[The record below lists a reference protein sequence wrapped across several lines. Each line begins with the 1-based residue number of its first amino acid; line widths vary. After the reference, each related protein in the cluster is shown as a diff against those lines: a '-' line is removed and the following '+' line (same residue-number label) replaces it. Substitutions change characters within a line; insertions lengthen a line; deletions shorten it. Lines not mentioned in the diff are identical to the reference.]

1 MKRKR
6 GQNSTLRYE
15 VSLRMPLLASLFH
28 LLMEHT
34 ESDIHPLLFVDCLS
48 HTEGE
53 AKKGFCLLALIL
65 IPYGNKIGKKCKMP
79 YAKLCYG
86 I

>member
-1 MKRKR
+1 
-6 GQNSTLRYE
+6 
-15 VSLRMPLLASLFH
+15 MPLLASLFY

-65 IPYGNKIGKKCKMP
+65 IPYSNKIGKNARCLMQSF
-79 YAKLCYG
+79 AMELSFE
-86 I
+86 